1 MPPQA
6 ARLSFRLVAEST
18 DWLRM
23 ASRRD
28 KIGQRHVPGK
38 ANMAEE
44 APFTIGVQANC
55 TDGGCGHLTRVIVD
69 PVARALTHLVIRPP
83 LGQGADRL
91 VPIELAEAAAP
102 GEVRLR
108 CTRAEFDQLDSAE
121 ETEFLPGSHGY
132 VPYGPMEASLWPYYG
147 LGSGAMNADIAA
159 AEPHVVT
166 YDAVPL
172 DEVEIHRGDHV
183 HATDGSIGRVQGL
196 VIEPAN
202 HHVTHV
208 LLQEGHLWGRKQ
220 VAIPIRAVSA
230 VEPEGIRLGISR
242 SEVEDLPPV
251 TLDGAADIAADS
263 GQGTAQGG

>member
-1 MPPQA
+1 
-6 ARLSFRLVAEST
+6 
-18 DWLRM
+18 
-23 ASRRD
+23 
-28 KIGQRHVPGK
+28 
-38 ANMAEE
+38 MAET
-44 APFTIGVQANC
+44 APFMIGAEANC

-69 PVARALTHLVIRPP
+69 PVARALTHLVISPP
-83 LGQGADRL
+83 LGRGLDRL
-91 VPIELAEAAAP
+91 VPIELAEAAP

-108 CTRAEFDQLDSAE
+108 CTRAEFDQLDPAE
-121 ETEFLPGSHGY
+121 ETEFLPGNFGY
-132 VPYGPMEASLWPYYG
+132 VPYGPMETSAWPYYG
-147 LGSGAMNADIAA
+147 LGSAAMNAEIAVEA
-159 AEPHVVT
+159 PHVVR

-172 DEVEIHRGDHV
+172 DEVEIRRGDHV

-230 VEPEGIRLGISR
+230 VEPEGIRLSISR

-251 TLDGAADIAADS
+251 TIDSPADVPDDS
-263 GQGTAQGG
+263 GQGPH